1 MLALLLALVGHV
13 GFLGL
18 IWALALLQPPP
29 DKTPSPPPTSV
40 NMRQLSPEA
49 WAQNRGEVPSNDADP
64 TPRPPRKIAENPP
77 PPEPKKEVKPE
88 GQIVD
93 TAPGNDE
100 VDPDAK
106 YLSESNNRVK
116 KETRSKDQSQFYK
129 NAQPRTTSP
138 NPVADARAGT
148 GNSDTVQDEGN
159 GGKASDTSPPKDG
172 KKQAAVEIPDVNKR
186 DEIAL
191 RPLDLPELPGPRLEN
206 QNGSEAINGNSDR
219 LRVQPGEEGG
229 EAGSSEGNAGGR
241 VNLIPNGAMLDKI
254 AGAAPNDH
262 LGEVE
267 EGDGTFLNTREWKY
281 ASFFNRIKQGVS
293 QNWSPDAKLRQRD
306 PTGEIYGG
314 RDRHTVVNVTL
325 NKNGFVKEIWV
336 EKSCGLDF
344 LDLEAIA
351 SFERAQP
358 FPNPP
363 PGLLKDDSTVQ
374 FQFGFFV
381 DMGAGRLRLFRRAN

>member
-1 MLALLLALVGHV
+1 MGHGALI
-13 GFLGL
+13 GL
-18 IWALALLQPPP
+18 ILVLAWIQPAP
-29 DKTPSPPPTSV
+29 DPRPSPAPPATSV

-49 WAQNRGEVPSNDADP
+49 WAQNRGETLPVPSSAP
-64 TPRPPRKIAENPP
+64 TTPPKRVSENT
-77 PPEPKKEVKPE
+77 PPEKKKREPEEHPK
-88 GQIVD
+88 GQVVD

-100 VDPDAK
+100 VAPDAK
-106 YLSESNNRVK
+106 YLAESNNRVE
-116 KETRSKDQSQFYK
+116 KETRAKDQTQFYK

-138 NPVADARAGT
+138 NPVAESQAGT
-148 GNSDTVQDEGN
+148 GNSDSAQDEGN
-159 GGKASDTSPPKDG
+159 AGSGSDATPPREG
-172 KKQAAVEIPDVNKR
+172 QKKAAVEVPDVNKR

-191 RPLDLPELPGPRLEN
+191 RPLDLPDLPGPQLEN
-206 QNGSEAINGNSDR
+206 QDESEAVQGNSDR
-219 LRVQPGEEGG
+219 LRLQPGGEDG
-229 EAGSSEGNAGGR
+229 EASASAGNAGGR
-241 VNLIPNGAMLDKI
+241 INLVPNGAMLDKI
-254 AGAAPNDH
+254 SGAAPNDH
-262 LGEVE
+262 LGELE
-267 EGDGTFLNTREWKY
+267 EGEGTFLNAREWKF

-314 RDRHTVVNVTL
+314 RDRHTVVTVTL
-325 NKNGFVKEIWV
+325 NQNGFVKEIWV
-336 EKSCGLDF
+336 EKSSGLDF